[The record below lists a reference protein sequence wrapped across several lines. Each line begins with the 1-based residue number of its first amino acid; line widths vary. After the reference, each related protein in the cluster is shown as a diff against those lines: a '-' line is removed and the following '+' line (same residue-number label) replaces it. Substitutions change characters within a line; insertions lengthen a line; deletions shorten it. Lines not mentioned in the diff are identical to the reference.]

1 MEYSGSMECS
11 SKILNKVILV
21 KTWVAY
27 ILNLENFF
35 SDSAIAVANRE
46 VILFRC
52 EGAKILPLNLRCKI
66 ALKEREITLT

>member
-27 ILNLENFF
+27 ILNLENCFQ
-35 SDSAIAVANRE
+35 
-46 VILFRC
+46 
-52 EGAKILPLNLRCKI
+52 
-66 ALKEREITLT
+66 TLQLQ